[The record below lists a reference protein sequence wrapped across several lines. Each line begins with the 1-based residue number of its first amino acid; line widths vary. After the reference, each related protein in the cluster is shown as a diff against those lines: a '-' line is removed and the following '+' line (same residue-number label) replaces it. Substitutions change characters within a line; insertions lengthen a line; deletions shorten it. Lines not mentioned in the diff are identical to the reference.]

1 MKSIFMSVK
10 LTSSE
15 FMMLGHANVPES
27 MLFFADGM
35 RPSWSSSESEQI
47 LKGIALIILMKFSC
61 RKTLLSPQI
70 KNPVDYF

>member
-1 MKSIFMSVK
+1 MKSIFMSVE

-35 RPSWSSSESEQI
+35 RTSWSSSESEQI
-47 LKGIALIILMKFSC
+47 LKGIVLIIFFLMKFF
-61 RKTLLSPQI
+61 RVETLFYHH
-70 KNPVDYF
+70 K

>member
-1 MKSIFMSVK
+1 MKSIFISVE

-47 LKGIALIILMKFSC
+47 LKGIVLKF
-61 RKTLLSPQI
+61 
-70 KNPVDYF
+70 